1 MFAQKKELIFP
12 VNFTIIFKLFLNSNL
27 ALVLW
32 QVNLFE
38 AFCGSNFTEGVWK
51 WILSWSYFWVWKQ
64 VFQLGFLASAISCW
78 DSNQSAVF
86 LITYALFKK
95 EKRNGQLFLLP
106 FYGILRLKIGQRL
119 LRQQSFKKVR
129 FVPGCVCSVS
139 WVWSAWYEK
148 LTLPMIYA
156 VCLIGVLQCLHL
168 QNDSLRDAIV
178 CSSSIGVFLF
188 CLHQT

>member
-1 MFAQKKELIFP
+1 MFCTEKELIFL

-106 FYGILRLKIGQRL
+106 FYGILRLKNRTEAPTPAVLQKSTFRTGMCLQ
-119 LRQQSFKKVR
+119 
-129 FVPGCVCSVS
+129 C
-139 WVWSAWYEK
+139 K
-148 LTLPMIYA
+148 LGLK
-156 VCLIGVLQCLHL
+156 CLIWETYPTYDLCCLFNWSIAVLAFTKWFITRCY
-168 QNDSLRDAIV
+168 SL
-178 CSSSIGVFLF
+178 F
-188 CLHQT
+188 